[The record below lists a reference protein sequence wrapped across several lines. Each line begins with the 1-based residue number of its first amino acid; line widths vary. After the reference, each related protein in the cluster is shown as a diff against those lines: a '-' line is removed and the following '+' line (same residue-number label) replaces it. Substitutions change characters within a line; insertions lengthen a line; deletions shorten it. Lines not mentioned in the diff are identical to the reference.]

1 MSKIKLSILLL
12 IKISLVSCTSNIGSI
27 NYKTSVAYVDGEYD
41 GLVLSNQLKSH
52 LNNFGMFDKNSNFE
66 IQADISHS
74 QNLYVTNIDNTS
86 EREKIDSSLNA
97 KIFDKKLS
105 CITYT
110 YNETISQFYVLAS
123 SDQFIS
129 NSTAVEEI
137 KFENTEYLVKK
148 LVNRLSEE
156 AFVCDEQK

>member
-12 IKISLVSCTSNIGSI
+12 IKISLVSCTSNIGSY
-27 NYKTSVAYVDGEYD
+27 NYKTSVAYIDGEYD

-148 LVNRLSEE
+148 LVNSLSEE
-156 AFVCDEQK
+156 AFVCDDQK

>member
-1 MSKIKLSILLL
+1 MSKIKLLILSL
-12 IKISLVSCTSNIGSI
+12 IKISLVSCTGTTGSS
-27 NYKTSVAYVDGEYD
+27 NYKTSVAYIGGEYD

-52 LNNFGMFDKNSNFE
+52 LNNFGMFDENSNYE

-74 QNLYVTNIDNTS
+74 QSLYVTNIDNTS

-97 KIFDKKLS
+97 KIFDKELS
-105 CITYT
+105 CITHS

-148 LVNRLSEE
+148 LVNSLSGG
-156 AFVCDEQK
+156 AFICDEQK

>member
-1 MSKIKLSILLL
+1 
-12 IKISLVSCTSNIGSI
+12 
-27 NYKTSVAYVDGEYD
+27 
-41 GLVLSNQLKSH
+41 
-52 LNNFGMFDKNSNFE
+52 MFDKNSNFE

-137 KFENTEYLVKK
+137 KFENTEHLVKK
-148 LVNRLSEE
+148 LVNSLSEE

>member
-1 MSKIKLSILLL
+1 MFKIKSSILLL
-12 IKISLVSCTSNIGSI
+12 ISYTILSCTSNTGSL
-27 NYKTSVAYVDGEYD
+27 NSKLSVAYIGGEYD

-66 IQADISHS
+66 IQADISHLQS
-74 QNLYVTNIDNTS
+74 LYVTNIDNTS

-105 CITYT
+105 CITYN
-110 YNETISQFYVLAS
+110 YNKTISQFYVLAS

-148 LVNRLSEE
+148 LVNSLSEE